1 MGKRVFIIMMISLA
15 FITGCANYHFNT
27 NNNPLLGYD
36 INSLAVPMFVNRTNI
51 PGISPIMTKEIVL
64 TLSEFTGLKTYGGD
78 HDNADA
84 VLIGI
89 IESNDKINQTFK
101 TKSSLLSSD
110 DPNIKQSIGNR
121 APFYY
126 PAETSYNF
134 RLRLVLI
141 KRPTASEISVLT
153 SELGSAVKLHPKI
166 VLQDEIEVSGN
177 FSRAVGDTLSG
188 TSGGVVNFVK
198 NKGLLNKSLEDACI
212 QTAKTFKQ
220 VVLNAF

>member
-1 MGKRVFIIMMISLA
+1 MRKRVFISVLVCLS

-51 PGISPIMTKEIVL
+51 SGISPIMTKEIVL
-64 TLSEFTGLKTYGGD
+64 TLNEFTGLKTYGGD
-78 HDNADA
+78 YSGADA
-84 VLIGI
+84 VLLGI
-89 IESNDKINQTFK
+89 IESDDIISQTFK

-110 DPNIKQSIGNR
+110 DPNIKQSVGNR

-134 RLRLVLI
+134 RLRLILI

-153 SELGSAVKLHPKI
+153 SELGPAVKLHPKI
-166 VLQDEIEVSGN
+166 VLQDVIEVNGS
-177 FSRAVGDTLSG
+177 FSRAVSDTLTG

-198 NKGLLNKSLEDACI
+198 NKGLLHKSLEDACI